1 MLQNSKTYVHNCSS
15 EVPRQ
20 QKAPD
25 HILSHV
31 PVANMHPV
39 RFRSN
44 NGEII
49 RKTAMKTKGG
59 FSPGWRRILVSN
71 QFQVSNSDLL
81 QGIRID

>member
-1 MLQNSKTYVHNCSS
+1 MSIIVVQKY
-15 EVPRQ
+15 PGIK
-20 QKAPD
+20 KAPD

-31 PVANMHPV
+31 PIANIHSV
-39 RFRSN
+39 RFQLN

-71 QFQVSNSDLL
+71 QFQISNSDLL
-81 QGIRID
+81 